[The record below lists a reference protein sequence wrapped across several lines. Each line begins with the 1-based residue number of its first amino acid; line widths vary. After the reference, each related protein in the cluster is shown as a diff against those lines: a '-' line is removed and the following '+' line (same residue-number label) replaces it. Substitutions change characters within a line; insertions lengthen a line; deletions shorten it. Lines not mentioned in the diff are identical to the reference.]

1 MRLYEYCI
9 LCILSA
15 LFACNNKDKQDTV
28 NFPQENLYAENIIV
42 TQHDDYT
49 RIDIKNPW
57 EKNSLLQTYILVP
70 RSSGLPDSLPEGT
83 VIQTPLRSVLV
94 YSSVHAQAIKELGHI
109 ENITGV
115 CDAQYFSIKEIN
127 AGVSDGSIVNAG
139 TSMSPIIE
147 KIIALAP
154 EAIILSP
161 YQNSSYG
168 DLTRLGIPIIECAD
182 YMETSP
188 LGRAEWIKLFGC
200 LFQEQEK
207 ADSIFGKVKNDY
219 NTLREIAKQ
228 ITVKPKILSE
238 NIINGTWYVPGG
250 DSYMAKLFADAGGT
264 YAWSNVKTSGSIPLD
279 MPRVLEKAHDADI
292 WLIKS
297 YDSAF
302 SYSKLKSQNALNAQF
317 KAFKEK
323 NIYFCNTTSTTLF
336 QDFPFHPEVLLKEYM
351 AIFHPKLITDYNT
364 KYFKPLRN
372 D

>member
-1 MRLYEYCI
+1 MRLYRYCI

-15 LFACNNKDKQDTV
+15 FISCNNQSKQDTA
-28 NFPQENLYAENIIV
+28 NSAQENLYAENIIV
-42 TQHDDYT
+42 TPHDDYT

-57 EKNSLLQTYILVP
+57 EKSRILQTYILVP
-70 RSSGLPDSLPEGT
+70 RNSELPDSMPEGT
-83 VIQTPLRSVLV
+83 VIRTPINSTLV

-109 ENITGV
+109 ESISGV
-115 CDAQYFSIKEIN
+115 CDAQYFTIQEI
-127 AGVSDGSIVNAG
+127 SDGVAEG
-139 TSMSPIIE
+139 TIMNVGSSMSPIVE

-154 EAIILSP
+154 EAIVLSP

-188 LGRAEWIKLFGC
+188 LGRAEWIKFFGY
-200 LFQEQEK
+200 LYQEQEK
-207 ADSIFGKVKNDY
+207 ADRIFNKVSSDY
-219 NTLREIAKQ
+219 NTLKELASQ
-228 ITVKPKILSE
+228 MEQKPKILSE

-250 DSYMAKLFADAGGT
+250 NSYMAKLFTDAGGT
-264 YAWSNVKTSGSIPLD
+264 YAWSDVKTSGSIPLD
-279 MPRVLEKAHDADI
+279 MPRVLEKAHDADV

-297 YDSAF
+297 YDPTF

-317 KAFKEK
+317 KAFQEK

-351 AIFHPKLITDYNT
+351 AIFHPQLFTDYNT
-364 KYFKPLRN
+364 KYFKPLK
-372 D
+372 DE